1 MSDPTLLSV
10 EFNDYNIAFEST
22 QNRMINSTIGKL
34 TIYDK
39 AIKSATNSVVNIEIP
54 FPK

>member
-1 MSDPTLLSV
+1 MSDLTLLSV
-10 EFNDYNIAFEST
+10 EFNEYNTAFEST
-22 QNRMINSTIGKL
+22 HNRMMNSTIGKL

-39 AIKSATNSVVNIEIP
+39 AIKSATNSIVNIEIP